1 MLSSIYGYDASYP
14 HDELVQNIETALTQF
29 CEAAVPSNFLVNTV
43 PWLVHVPA
51 WFPGAGWKRKATIYR
66 ASRDK
71 VVNNTFE
78 WTKSQIIANTASP
91 SILKNL
97 LTDVA
102 TSELSQY
109 DIENKEDIIRWA
121 AGTLYAGN
129 SVLTIATEATFV
141 LAMLL
146 HPEVQKK
153 AQAELDTVLR
163 RRLPE
168 LSDRPKLPYMNAVMK
183 ETMRWRP
190 VVPMG
195 VPRVATED
203 TVYRGYLIPK
213 RAIVRNSETYSNPE
227 EFNPDRFLNNALP
240 PAPVFGLGR
249 RDCPGAHFAES
260 SFFLMASTF
269 LTIFNVAPK
278 PGRPFVESKP
288 SSNALSSHPIFESI
302 VTPRSDQHKQML
314 EQWVEI

>member
-66 ASRDK
+66 ANRDK
-71 VVNNTFE
+71 VVNETFG
-78 WTKSQIIANTASP
+78 WTKSQIMVNATSP
-91 SILKNL
+91 SILKTL

-121 AGTLYAGN
+121 AGTLYAAGADT
-129 SVLTIATEATFV
+129 TIATEAAFV

-146 HPEVQKK
+146 HPKVQKE
-153 AQAELDTVLR
+153 AQAELDAVLR
-163 RRLPE
+163 GRLPE
-168 LSDRPKLPYMNAVMK
+168 LGDREKLPYINAVMK

-190 VVPMG
+190 AVPMG

-203 TVYRGYLIPK
+203 TIYRGYLIPK
-213 RAIVRNSETYSNPE
+213 GAIVRDPEIYSNPE
-227 EFNPDRFLNNALP
+227 EFNPDRFLNKALA

-269 LTIFNVAPK
+269 LTVFNVAPK

-288 SSNALSSHPIFESI
+288 SSNALSSHPIFECI
-302 VTPRSDQHKQML
+302 VTARSDKHEQLL